1 MKQPM
6 ETILVVDDERD
17 ILELVAYNLEKEG
30 FHVITVETGTAALD
44 QVRSAVPDLVVLDL
58 MLPDVD
64 GLAVCKQLKAER
76 STASVPILMLTAKS
90 EDTDVVA
97 GLELGADDYL
107 TKPFSPRVLTA
118 RIRAVLRRYSGD
130 AGAEGAAEAGSAG
143 TGDGGDL
150 KGRRVQVGELVMDR
164 DRHQVFCGGAEVG
177 LSATEFKILWFLASY
192 PSWVFTRAKIIDAIR
207 GGDYPVTER
216 AVDVQILGLRRK
228 LGEYGRYI
236 QTVHGVGYRLA
247 PDR

>member
-1 MKQPM
+1 M

-130 AGAEGAAEAGSAG
+130 AGAEGAAEASSAG

>member
-130 AGAEGAAEAGSAG
+130 AGAEGAAEASSAG